1 MNDNQLNIL
10 RSIGLAALLMSIACG
25 IVSISG
31 CASVQTVGTQ
41 QIDAVI
47 DSGILNSDKPVTPED
62 KRIIRSALESARAD
76 IVTAETQKATAE
88 KRADSNAAWAS
99 RGKWGAGILIGLI
112 VLCVAGAALRALGKI
127 PFI

>member
-1 MNDNQLNIL
+1 MTDNQLDIL
-10 RSIGLAALLMSIACG
+10 RSIGLAALLMSIAFG

-47 DSGILNSDKPVTPED
+47 DSGILDSDKPVTPED

-76 IVTAETQKATAE
+76 IVTAETQKAAAE
-88 KRADSNAAWAS
+88 KRADSNAVWAS
-99 RGKWGAGILIGLI
+99 RGKWGTGILIGAF
-112 VLCVAGAALRALGKI
+112 VLCVVGTVLKFLGKL